1 MAFAKKKIFTTPL
14 GVCEPYAY
22 INKPDFGGVGFENPR
37 GTYKVSL
44 TLPND
49 ERTQAMIDA
58 IVKCHEEDY
67 AQRLEAHEANPPK
80 VVKGKKPLQPYTGD
94 LPFFDNGDGTT
105 TFNFKAHA
113 SYEDKK
119 TGETKKINLAVVD
132 SKGKRIQDVPLIAG
146 GSELKVKFS
155 MVPYGWTNVAGASVK
170 LQLEGVML
178 VQLATFGGGSEDD
191 WADEVE
197 EGGFEA
203 SEPRRQPEG
212 TQGQDFGG
220 DESEGDEPEDDNGDF

>member
-22 INKPDFGGVGFENPR
+22 INKPDYGGVGFENPR
-37 GTYKVSL
+37 GTFKVSL

-80 VVKGKKPLQPYTGD
+80 VQKGKKPLLPYVGD
-94 LPFFDNGDGTT
+94 MPFFDNGDGTT
-105 TFNFKAHA
+105 TFNFKCYG
-113 SYEDKK
+113 SFEDRK

-132 SKGKRIQDVPLIAG
+132 SKGKRINDVPLIAG
-146 GSELKVKFS
+146 GSEIKVKFS
-155 MVPYGWTNVAGASVK
+155 MVPYGWSAVAGASVK

-178 VQLATFGGGSEDD
+178 VKLASFGGGSEDD

-203 SEPRRQPEG
+203 SNSSRQSEG
-212 TQGQDFGG
+212 TQGQDFG
-220 DESEGDEPEDDNGDF
+220 EEPEDEGEDESGDF